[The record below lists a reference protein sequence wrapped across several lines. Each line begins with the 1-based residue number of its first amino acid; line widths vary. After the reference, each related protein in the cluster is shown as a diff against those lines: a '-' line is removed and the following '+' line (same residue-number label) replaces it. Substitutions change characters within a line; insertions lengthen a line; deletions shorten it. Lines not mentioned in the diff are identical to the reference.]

1 MNIFYKRTWAEVN
14 LDILKQNIAILKEI
28 TDKKPIAAV
37 VKANAYGHGDVYCAK
52 ALNSCGVDKF
62 TVSNLWEAQRLY
74 EHNISGEI
82 LIFGYCSI
90 SEIMENSGKN
100 FIYTVGDEKYAEVLS
115 EEALKR
121 GIKVPVHI
129 KIDTGMS
136 RVGITTEEQLDKIL
150 SLDGLECRAAY
161 THFAV
166 ADSLDEK
173 DIEFTN
179 FQQKKILEFCRKRGL
194 KFHSQNS
201 GGIIYHKDFDGDY
214 VRAGIIMYGQK
225 PDPRFPI
232 PDGIRPVMSMKSVIC
247 QLKTI
252 HAGDT
257 VSYGRTFKAE
267 KDIRLA
273 LIPCGYADGFN
284 RRLSGQWN
292 VTVCG
297 KKAPVC
303 GRICMDQTLIDVT
316 DIPEVKL
323 GDTVTVYSDEIEG
336 GNSFTAAAEK
346 IGTINYE
353 LLCAVGTRVP
363 RIYIENG
370 VQTEL
375 DRYLK

>member
-1 MNIFYKRTWAEVN
+1 MNIFYGRTWAEVN
-14 LDILKQNIAILKEI
+14 LDVLRDNIEIIRGIAGKKEV
-28 TDKKPIAAV
+28 AAV
-37 VKANAYGHGDVYCAK
+37 VKANAYGHGDVFCART
-52 ALNSCGVDKF
+52 LNKCGITRF
-62 TVSNLWEAQRLY
+62 TVSNLWEAQRLFD
-74 EHNISGEI
+74 NGISGKI
-82 LIFGYCSI
+82 LIFGYCRI
-90 SEIMENSGKN
+90 DEIFDNLGKN
-100 FIYTVGDEKYAEVLS
+100 FIFTVGDVDYAKKVS
-115 EEALKR
+115 DEALKR
-121 GIKVPVHI
+121 NVKIPVHI

-136 RVGITTEEQLDKIL
+136 RVGITTEEQLDAIL
-150 SLDGLECRAAY
+150 SMNGLDCEAAY

-166 ADSLDEK
+166 ADSLDEE
-173 DIEFTN
+173 DIKFTEA
-179 FQQKKILEFCRKRGL
+179 QQKKIISLCHKKGL

-201 GGIIYHKDFDGDY
+201 GGIIYHKDFEGDF

-232 PDGIRPVMSMKSVIC
+232 PDGIKPVMSVKSVVS

-257 VSYGRTFKAE
+257 VSYGRTFKAD
-267 KDIRLA
+267 KDVKLA

-292 VTVCG
+292 VLIRG
-297 KKAPVC
+297 KEAPVC
-303 GRICMDQTLIDVT
+303 GRICMDQTLVDVT
-316 DIPEVKL
+316 DIPDVQT
-323 GDTVTVYSDEIEG
+323 GDVVTVYSDEIEG

-375 DRYLK
+375 DRYL

>member
-1 MNIFYKRTWAEVN
+1 MNIFYGRTWAEVN
-14 LDILKQNIAILKEI
+14 LDVLRENIEIIRGIAGKKQV
-28 TDKKPIAAV
+28 AAV
-37 VKANAYGHGDVYCAK
+37 VKANAYGHGDVFCART
-52 ALNSCGVDKF
+52 LNKCGITRF
-62 TVSNLWEAQRLY
+62 TVSNLWEAQRLFD
-74 EHNISGEI
+74 NGISGKI
-82 LIFGYCSI
+82 LIFGYCRI
-90 SEIMENSGKN
+90 EEIFDNLGKN
-100 FIYTVGDEKYAEVLS
+100 FIYTVGDVDYAKKVS

-121 GIKVPVHI
+121 NVKVPVHI

-136 RVGITTEEQLDKIL
+136 RVGITTEEHLDVIL
-150 SLDGLECRAAY
+150 SMKGLDCEAAY

-173 DIEFTN
+173 DIEFTEA
-179 FQQKKILEFCRKRGL
+179 QQEKIISLCRKKAL
-194 KFHSQNS
+194 KIHSQNS
-201 GGIIYHKDFDGDY
+201 GGIIYHKDFDGDF

-232 PDGIRPVMSMKSVIC
+232 PDGIKPVMSVKSIVS

-257 VSYGRTFKAE
+257 VSYGRTFKAD
-267 KDIRLA
+267 KDVKLA

-284 RRLSGQWN
+284 RRLSGQWY
-292 VTVCG
+292 VTIRG

-303 GRICMDQTLIDVT
+303 GRICMDQTLVDVT
-316 DIPEVKL
+316 DIPDVQT
-323 GDTVTVYSDEIEG
+323 GDVVTVYSDEIDG

-370 VQTEL
+370 AQTEL
-375 DRYLK
+375 DRYL

>member
-1 MNIFYKRTWAEVN
+1 MNIFYGRTWAEVN
-14 LDILKQNIAILKEI
+14 LDVLRDNIEIIRGIAGKKEV
-28 TDKKPIAAV
+28 AAV
-37 VKANAYGHGDVYCAK
+37 VKANAYGHGDVFCART
-52 ALNSCGVDKF
+52 LNKCGITRF
-62 TVSNLWEAQRLY
+62 TVSNLWEAQRLFD
-74 EHNISGEI
+74 NGITGKI
-82 LIFGYCSI
+82 LIFGYCRI
-90 SEIMENSGKN
+90 DEIFDNLGKD
-100 FIYTVGDEKYAEVLS
+100 FIFTVGDVDYAEKVS

-121 GIKVPVHI
+121 NVRVPVHI

-136 RVGITTEEQLDKIL
+136 RVGITTEEQLDEIL
-150 SLDGLECRAAY
+150 AMKGLDCKAAY
-161 THFAV
+161 THFAA
-166 ADSLDEK
+166 ADSLDEN
-173 DIEFTN
+173 DIKFTEA
-179 FQQKKILEFCRKRGL
+179 QQEKIISLCRKKGL

-201 GGIIYHKDFDGDY
+201 GGIIYHKDFEGDF

-232 PDGIRPVMSMKSVIC
+232 PDGIKPVMSVKSIVS

-257 VSYGRTFKAE
+257 VSYGRTFKAD
-267 KDIRLA
+267 KDVKLA

-292 VTVCG
+292 VLIRG
-297 KKAPVC
+297 KEAPVC
-303 GRICMDQTLIDVT
+303 GRICMDQTLVDVT
-316 DIPEVKL
+316 NIPDVQT
-323 GDTVTVYSDEIEG
+323 GDVVTVYSDEIEG

-375 DRYLK
+375 DRYL

>member
-1 MNIFYKRTWAEVN
+1 MNIFYGRTWAEVN
-14 LDILKQNIAILKEI
+14 LDVLRENIEIIRGIAGKKQV
-28 TDKKPIAAV
+28 AAV
-37 VKANAYGHGDVYCAK
+37 VKANAYGHGDVFCART
-52 ALNSCGVDKF
+52 LNKCGITRF
-62 TVSNLWEAQRLY
+62 TVSNLWEAQRLFD
-74 EHNISGEI
+74 NGISGKI
-82 LIFGYCSI
+82 LIFGYCRI
-90 SEIMENSGKN
+90 EEIFDNLGKN
-100 FIYTVGDEKYAEVLS
+100 FIFTVGDVDYAKKVS

-121 GIKVPVHI
+121 NVKVPVHI

-136 RVGITTEEQLDKIL
+136 RVGITTEEQLDAIL
-150 SLDGLECRAAY
+150 SMKGLDCEAAY

-173 DIEFTN
+173 DIEFTEA
-179 FQQKKILEFCRKRGL
+179 QQEKIISLCRKKGL
-194 KFHSQNS
+194 KTHSQNS
-201 GGIIYHKDFDGDY
+201 GGIIYHKDFDGDF

-232 PDGIRPVMSMKSVIC
+232 PDGIRPVMSVKSIVS

-257 VSYGRTFKAE
+257 VSYGRTFKAD
-267 KDIRLA
+267 KDVKLA

-284 RRLSGQWN
+284 RRLSGQWY
-292 VTVCG
+292 VTIRG

-303 GRICMDQTLIDVT
+303 GRICMDQTLVDVT
-316 DIPEVKL
+316 DIPDVQT
-323 GDTVTVYSDEIEG
+323 GDVVTVYSDEIDG

-370 VQTEL
+370 AQTEL
-375 DRYLK
+375 DRYL

>member
-1 MNIFYKRTWAEVN
+1 MNIFYGRTWAEVN
-14 LDILKQNIAILKEI
+14 LDVLRDNIEIIRGIAGKKQV
-28 TDKKPIAAV
+28 AAV
-37 VKANAYGHGDVYCAK
+37 VKANAYGHGDVFCART
-52 ALNSCGVDKF
+52 LNKCGITRF
-62 TVSNLWEAQRLY
+62 TVSNLWEAQRLFDN
-74 EHNISGEI
+74 EISGKI
-82 LIFGYCSI
+82 LIFGYCRI
-90 SEIMENSGKN
+90 EEIFDNLGKN
-100 FIYTVGDEKYAEVLS
+100 FIYTVGDVDYAKKVS

-121 GIKVPVHI
+121 NVKVPVHI

-136 RVGITTEEQLDKIL
+136 RVGITTEEQLDEIL
-150 SLDGLECRAAY
+150 AMNGLDCEAAY

-173 DIEFTN
+173 DIEFTEA
-179 FQQKKILEFCRKRGL
+179 QQKKIISLCRKKGL

-201 GGIIYHKDFDGDY
+201 GGIIYHKDFDGDF

-225 PDPRFPI
+225 PDPRFPV
-232 PDGIRPVMSMKSVIC
+232 PDGIKPVMSVKSVVS

-257 VSYGRTFKAE
+257 VSYGRTFKAD
-267 KDIRLA
+267 KDVKLA

-284 RRLSGQWN
+284 RRLSGQWY
-292 VTVCG
+292 VTIRG

-303 GRICMDQTLIDVT
+303 GRICMDQTLVDVT
-316 DIPEVKL
+316 DIPDVQA
-323 GDTVTVYSDEIEG
+323 GDVVTVYSDEIEG

-370 VQTEL
+370 AQTEL
-375 DRYLK
+375 DRYL

>member
-1 MNIFYKRTWAEVN
+1 MNIFYGRTWAEVN
-14 LDILKQNIAILKEI
+14 LDVLRDNIEIIRGIAGKKQV
-28 TDKKPIAAV
+28 AAV
-37 VKANAYGHGDVYCAK
+37 VKANAYGHGDVFCART
-52 ALNSCGVDKF
+52 LNKCGITRF
-62 TVSNLWEAQRLY
+62 TVSNLWEAQRLFDN
-74 EHNISGEI
+74 EISGKI
-82 LIFGYCSI
+82 LIFGYCRI
-90 SEIMENSGKN
+90 EEIFDNLGKN
-100 FIYTVGDEKYAEVLS
+100 FIYTVGDVDYAKKVS

-121 GIKVPVHI
+121 NVKVPVHI

-136 RVGITTEEQLDKIL
+136 RVGITTEEQLDEIL
-150 SLDGLECRAAY
+150 AMKGLDCEAAY

-173 DIEFTN
+173 DIEFTEA
-179 FQQKKILEFCRKRGL
+179 QQKKIISLCRKKGL

-201 GGIIYHKDFDGDY
+201 GGIIYHKDFDGDF

-225 PDPRFPI
+225 PDPRFPV
-232 PDGIRPVMSMKSVIC
+232 PDGIKPVMSVKSVVS

-257 VSYGRTFKAE
+257 VSYGRTFKAD
-267 KDIRLA
+267 KDVKLA

-284 RRLSGQWN
+284 RRLSGQWY
-292 VTVCG
+292 VTIRG

-303 GRICMDQTLIDVT
+303 GRICMDQTLVDVT
-316 DIPEVKL
+316 DIPDVQA
-323 GDTVTVYSDEIEG
+323 GDVVTVYSDEIEG

-370 VQTEL
+370 AQTEL
-375 DRYLK
+375 DRYL